1 MIVTLLASILPGV
14 VLPMFKDW
22 LAHKSNVETTRRDVA
37 LKTINERMAART
49 HAKDIR
55 LATAGFWE
63 MRLLT
68 FAIAFPFVEHLLAVW
83 MDTRLGVYQADGL
96 LERCWKEAGQTRCGV
111 PAFPE
116 PFNEWQGAILLSFF
130 GIYGGVKAVQYV
142 GAAVAARRR

>member
-1 MIVTLLASILPGV
+1 MILTLLASILPGV
-14 VLPMFKDW
+14 LLPAFKEW
-22 LAHKSNVETTRRDVA
+22 LAHKSNVETTRRDIA
-37 LKTINERMAART
+37 LKTIDERMESRK

-68 FAIAFPFVEHLLAVW
+68 FAIAMPFVSHLWAVW
-83 MDTRLGVYQADGL
+83 LDTQFGTFRDNCWQQAG
-96 LERCWKEAGQTRCGV
+96 KTVCGV

-130 GIYGGVKAVQYV
+130 GIYGGVKAIQYV
-142 GAAVAARRR
+142 GAAVAARRK